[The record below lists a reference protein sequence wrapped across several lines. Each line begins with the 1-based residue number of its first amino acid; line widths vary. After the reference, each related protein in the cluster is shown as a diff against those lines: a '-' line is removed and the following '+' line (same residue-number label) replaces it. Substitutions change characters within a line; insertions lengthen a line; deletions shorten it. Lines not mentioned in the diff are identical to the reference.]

1 MFIGHDTRPICMGC
15 IYLLSP
21 CDALKMMMSKLLYFY
36 ICTARGNSTE
46 AKEVNVTM
54 ILTACQRL
62 RLTVKRYGQ
71 IILLLSLSVSKF

>member
-36 ICTARGNSTE
+36 ICTASGNSTE
-46 AKEVNVTM
+46 AKEVNVTI
-54 ILTACQRL
+54 ILTACQK
-62 RLTVKRYGQ
+62 LTVKRHGQ
-71 IILLLSLSVSKF
+71 IILLLPLSVSKF